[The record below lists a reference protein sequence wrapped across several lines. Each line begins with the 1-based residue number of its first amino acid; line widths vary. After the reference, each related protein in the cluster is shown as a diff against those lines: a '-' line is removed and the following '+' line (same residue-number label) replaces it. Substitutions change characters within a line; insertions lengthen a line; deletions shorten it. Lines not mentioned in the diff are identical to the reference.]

1 MDREGER
8 WTGREIG
15 RKSERDGQSGR
26 EMEREG
32 DREKE

>member
-1 MDREGER
+1 MGREGER

-26 EMEREG
+26 EM
-32 DREKE
+32 DREEER